1 VTGRNA
7 GRPGADE
14 PELTGGEHAMT
25 RRQLMRHTA
34 WFGAAVVLTVTG
46 GEVISHVAGDGSPA
60 AAAAAS
66 SNGALRFVQ
75 ISDSHLGF
83 TGAAN
88 LDVAATFG
96 AAINQVNSLGFEPD
110 FVMHSGDVTHLSL
123 ASEFG
128 QAKEMMSDIRT
139 PRIFTVPGEHDT
151 INDGG
156 KTYRKFFGAHTLGNG
171 WFSFD
176 IQGVHFISLV
186 NTTSVDALGVLG
198 PDQLDFVR
206 RDVAGLS
213 AETPIVVFSHIPLYA
228 MYPKWGWGTSD
239 AVTLLGMLRRFG
251 SVTCLNGHVHQVFSK
266 TEGNVTF
273 YSAAPTCYP
282 LPQPGQA
289 QAPLPVTVPAG
300 ELSSALGIRTV
311 SFQAGNANL
320 AVTDE
325 RLT

>member
-1 VTGRNA
+1 
-7 GRPGADE
+7 
-14 PELTGGEHAMT
+14 
-25 RRQLMRHTA
+25 MRHTA
-34 WFGAAVVLTVTG
+34 WFGAVVVLTVTG
-46 GEVISHVAGDGSPA
+46 GEVISHIAGDRA
-60 AAAAAS
+60 AAAAAEGP
-66 SNGALRFVQ
+66 GALRFVQ

-96 AAINQVNSLGFEPD
+96 AAINQVNSLGYEPD

-123 ASEFG
+123 AAEFG
-128 QAKEMMSDIRT
+128 LAKEMLSDIRT

-151 INDGG
+151 IGDGG
-156 KTYRKFFGAHTLGNG
+156 TLYRKFFGAGTLGDG

-176 IQGVHFISLV
+176 VQGVHFISLV
-186 NTTSVDALGVLG
+186 NTTSVDALGRLG
-198 PDQLDFVR
+198 ADQLDFVR

-213 AETPIVVFSHIPLYA
+213 SDTPIVLFSHIPLYA

-251 SVTCLNGHVHQVFSK
+251 SVTALNGHVHQVFTK

-282 LPQPGQA
+282 LPEPGQA
-289 QAPLPVTVPAG
+289 SAPLPVTLPAG
-300 ELSSALGIRTV
+300 ELTSALGIRTV
-311 SFQAGNANL
+311 SFQAGTASL
-320 AVTDE
+320 ALTDQ
-325 RLT
+325 RLA

>member
-1 VTGRNA
+1 
-7 GRPGADE
+7 
-14 PELTGGEHAMT
+14 MT

-34 WFGAAVVLTVTG
+34 WFGAAVVLTVAG
-46 GEVISHVAGDGSPA
+46 GEVISHVAGDGNA
-60 AAAAAS
+60 AAAATES

-83 TGAAN
+83 AGAAN

-128 QAKEMMSDIRT
+128 QAKDMMSDIRT
-139 PRIFTVPGEHDT
+139 PRVFTVPGEHDT

-156 KTYRKFFGAHTLGNG
+156 KLYRKFFGANTLGNG

-176 IQGVHFISLV
+176 IRGVHFISLV

-198 PDQLDFVR
+198 ADQLDFVR
-206 RDVAGLS
+206 RDIAGLS

-289 QAPLPVTVPAG
+289 PAPLPVTVPAG
-300 ELSSALGIRTV
+300 ELSSALGVRTV
-311 SFQAGNANL
+311 SFQTGSASL

-325 RLT
+325 RLA

>member
-1 VTGRNA
+1 
-7 GRPGADE
+7 
-14 PELTGGEHAMT
+14 
-25 RRQLMRHTA
+25 MRHSA
-34 WFGAAVVLTVTG
+34 WFGAAVVLTVAG
-46 GEVISHVAGDGSPA
+46 GEVISHVAGDGSTA
-60 AAAAAS
+60 AAAAES

-83 TGAAN
+83 AGAAN

-139 PRIFTVPGEHDT
+139 PRVFTVPGEHDT

-156 KTYRKFFGAHTLGNG
+156 KLYRKFFGANTLGNG

-198 PDQLDFVR
+198 ADQLDFVR

-289 QAPLPVTVPAG
+289 PAPLPVTVPAG
-300 ELSSALGIRTV
+300 ELSSALGVRTV
-311 SFQAGNANL
+311 SFQAGSASL

-325 RLT
+325 RLA

>member
-1 VTGRNA
+1 
-7 GRPGADE
+7 
-14 PELTGGEHAMT
+14 
-25 RRQLMRHTA
+25 MRHTA
-34 WFGAAVVLTVTG
+34 WFGAAVVLTVSG
-46 GEVISHVAGDGSPA
+46 GEVISHIAGDGSPA
-60 AAAAAS
+60 AAAAEP
-66 SNGALRFVQ
+66 GALRFVQ
-75 ISDSHLGF
+75 VSDSHLGF

-123 ASEFG
+123 AAEFG

-139 PRIFTVPGEHDT
+139 PRVFTVPGEHDT

-156 KTYRKFFGAHTLGNG
+156 ALYRKFFGANTLGDG

-176 IQGVHFISLV
+176 VAGVHFISLV
-186 NTTSVDALGVLG
+186 NTTSVDALGHLG
-198 PDQLDFVR
+198 ASQLDFVR

-213 AETPIVVFSHIPLYA
+213 AETPVVLFSHIPLYA

-239 AVTLLGMLRRFG
+239 AVTLLAMLRRFG
-251 SVTCLNGHVHQVFSK
+251 SVTALNGHVHQVFTK

-289 QAPLPVTVPAG
+289 PAPLPVTLPAG
-300 ELSSALGIRTV
+300 ELGSALGIRSV
-311 SFQAGNANL
+311 SFQAGNTSL
-320 AVTDE
+320 ALTDQ

>member
-1 VTGRNA
+1 VT
-7 GRPGADE
+7 D
-14 PELTGGEHAMT
+14 GEHGMT
-25 RRQLMRHTA
+25 RRQLIRHTA
-34 WFGAAVVLTVTG
+34 WFGAAVALTVTG
-46 GEVISHVAGDGSPA
+46 GEVISHVATGAPA
-60 AAAAAS
+60 ASAAVDP
-66 SNGALRFVQ
+66 GALRFIQ

-83 TGAAN
+83 SGTAN

-96 AAINQVNSLGFEPD
+96 AAIDQINALGYEPD
-110 FVMHSGDVTHLSL
+110 FVMHSGDITHLTL

-128 QAKEMMSDIRT
+128 QAKEMMSDIQT
-139 PRIFTVPGEHDT
+139 PRVFTVPGEHDT

-156 KTYRKFFGAHTLGNG
+156 ALYRKFFGAGTLGSG

-176 IQGVHFISLV
+176 IKGVHFISLV

-198 PDQLDFVR
+198 TEQLDFVR

-239 AVTLLGMLRRFG
+239 AITLLGMLRRFG
-251 SVTCLNGHVHQVFSK
+251 SVTCLNGHVHQVFTK

-273 YSAAPTCYP
+273 HSAAPTCYP

-289 QAPLPVTVPAG
+289 PAPLPVTVPAG
-300 ELSSALGIRTV
+300 ELSGALGIRTV
-311 SFQAGNANL
+311 NFLAGNTSL
-320 AVTDE
+320 AITDQ
-325 RLT
+325 RLA

>member
-1 VTGRNA
+1 
-7 GRPGADE
+7 
-14 PELTGGEHAMT
+14 MT
-25 RRQLMRHTA
+25 RRKLMRHTA

-46 GEVISHVAGDGSPA
+46 GEVISHVAGEGTA
-60 AAAAAS
+60 AAADS
-66 SNGALRFVQ
+66 TALRFVQ
-75 ISDSHLGF
+75 VSDSHLGF
-83 TGAAN
+83 KGPAN

-123 ASEFG
+123 AAEFG

-139 PRIFTVPGEHDT
+139 PRVFTVPGEHDT

-156 KTYRKFFGAHTLGNG
+156 ALYRKFFGAGTLGDG

-176 IQGVHFISLV
+176 AGGVHFITLV
-186 NTTSVDALGVLG
+186 NATSVDALGRLG
-198 PDQLDFVR
+198 ASQLDFVR

-213 AETPIVVFSHIPLYA
+213 SETPIVLFSHIPLYA

-239 AVTLLGMLRRFG
+239 AVTLLAMLRRFG
-251 SVTCLNGHVHQVFSK
+251 SVTALNGHVHQVFTK

-289 QAPLPVTVPAG
+289 PAPLPVTLPAG
-300 ELSSALGIRTV
+300 ELAPALGIRTV
-311 SFQAGNANL
+311 SFQAGDTGL
-320 AVTDE
+320 AVTDQ
-325 RLT
+325 RLA

>member
-1 VTGRNA
+1 
-7 GRPGADE
+7 
-14 PELTGGEHAMT
+14 MT
-25 RRQLMRHTA
+25 RRQLIRHTA

-46 GEVISHVAGDGSPA
+46 GEVISQVAGADTPA
-60 AAAAAS
+60 AAATEP
-66 SNGALRFVQ
+66 GALRFIQ

-83 TGAAN
+83 KGTAN

-110 FVMHSGDVTHLSL
+110 FVMHSGDLTHLSL
-123 ASEFG
+123 PAEFG
-128 QAKEMMSDIRT
+128 QAREMMSDIRT
-139 PRIFTVPGEHDT
+139 PRVFTVPGEHDT
-151 INDGG
+151 INDAG
-156 KTYRKFFGAHTLGNG
+156 KSYRRFFGAQTLGDG

-176 IQGVHFISLV
+176 IKGVHVISLV
-186 NTTSVDALGVLG
+186 NTTSVDALGHLG

-213 AETPIVVFSHIPLYA
+213 SETPIVVFSHIPLYA
-228 MYPKWGWGTSD
+228 MYPKWGWGTGD

-251 SVTCLNGHVHQVFSK
+251 SVTCLNGHVHQVFAK

-282 LPQPGQA
+282 LPEPGQGP
-289 QAPLPVTVPAG
+289 APLPVTLPAG
-300 ELSSALGIRTV
+300 ELTSALGIRTV
-311 SFQAGNANL
+311 RFQAGSTAL
-320 AVTDE
+320 ALTDE

>member
-1 VTGRNA
+1 MTGDQARHR
-7 GRPGADE
+7 GPGE
-14 PELTGGEHAMT
+14 PETISGEHGMT

-34 WFGAAVVLTVTG
+34 WFGAAVALTVAG
-46 GEVISHVAGDGSPA
+46 GEVISHIATGTPA
-60 AAAAAS
+60 AAAPVADDP
-66 SNGALRFVQ
+66 NALRFIQ

-83 TGAAN
+83 DGAAN
-88 LDVAATFG
+88 LDVTATFG
-96 AAINQVNSLGFEPD
+96 AAINQVNSLGYEPD

-123 ASEFG
+123 AAEFG
-128 QAKEMMSDIRT
+128 QAKEMMSDIHT
-139 PRIFTVPGEHDT
+139 PRVFTVPGEHDT

-156 KTYRKFFGAHTLGNG
+156 KTYRKFFGAQTLGDG

-176 IQGVHFISLV
+176 IKGVHLISLV
-186 NTTSVDALGVLG
+186 NTTSVDALGHLG

-213 AETPIVVFSHIPLYA
+213 SETPIVVFSHIPLYA

-239 AVTLLGMLRRFG
+239 AVTLLSMLRRFG
-251 SVTCLNGHVHQVFSK
+251 SVTCLNGHVHQVFTK
-266 TEGNVTF
+266 TEANVTF

-289 QAPLPVTVPAG
+289 PAPLPVTVPAG

-311 SFQAGNANL
+311 NLQAGSANL

-325 RLT
+325 RLA

>member
-1 VTGRNA
+1 
-7 GRPGADE
+7 
-14 PELTGGEHAMT
+14 
-25 RRQLMRHTA
+25 MRHTA
-34 WFGAAVVLTVTG
+34 WFGAAVVLTVSG
-46 GEVISHVAGDGSPA
+46 GEVISHIAGDGAPA
-60 AAAAAS
+60 AAAGS
-66 SNGALRFVQ
+66 PGALRFVQ
-75 ISDSHLGF
+75 VSDSHLGF
-83 TGAAN
+83 TGTAN

-110 FVMHSGDVTHLSL
+110 FVMHSGDITHLSL
-123 ASEFG
+123 AAEFG

-139 PRIFTVPGEHDT
+139 PRVFTVPGEHDT

-156 KTYRKFFGAHTLGNG
+156 TLYRRFFGANALGDG

-176 IQGVHFISLV
+176 VGGVHFISLV
-186 NTTSVDALGVLG
+186 NTTSVDALGRLG
-198 PDQLDFVR
+198 ASQLDFVR

-213 AETPIVVFSHIPLYA
+213 SETPIVLFSHIPLYA

-251 SVTCLNGHVHQVFSK
+251 SVTALNGHVHQVFTK

-282 LPQPGQA
+282 LPEPGQA
-289 QAPLPVTVPAG
+289 PAPLPVTLPAG
-300 ELSSALGIRTV
+300 ELASALGIRTV
-311 SFQAGNANL
+311 SVQAGNAGL
-320 AVTDE
+320 ALTDQ